1 MAQEW
6 PWHWLA
12 LAEPP
17 DPYSLALLFVGNQ
30 PAAKFT
36 VQGFIPFCVPTT
48 LKEDQKRPNQCPKLY

>member
-1 MAQEW
+1 VQAEKELEKAEQMAQEW

-36 VQGFIPFCVPTT
+36 GFQILRT
-48 LKEDQKRPNQCPKLY
+48 